1 MNRIKCVSINHR
13 VAPIHIREQ
22 IRISPKDIAPILGKD
37 SEAYVLNT
45 CNRTEVYYIGIDT
58 TVLLTLIGS
67 LSKIDPLQLEKVS
80 ETFAGRQAIYH
91 LFMVAS
97 GLDSAVLGE
106 PQILGQ
112 VKEAYRDALK
122 TGITST
128 ILNKAMHK
136 AFRTA
141 KRIRTDTPIG
151 RLPVSV
157 ASEAVELACHIFG
170 DIRQRKTLIIGA
182 GDMAT
187 IAVQRLK
194 DRGADELYIV
204 NRTYENAARLARQL
218 GGKPKPF
225 DELYTAIKKS
235 DIVISST
242 ASYQPI
248 ITCTMMN
255 KLMKERKHNPI
266 FIIDIALPR
275 DVEQDVGKIYNC
287 YLYDIDALKNMVDK
301 NITGRMQHISKAQEI
316 IEYETSIFEKWMKAL
331 DATRTIKELYSL
343 VEIHILDE
351 LKNGATLGEEERGI
365 LERSLRSMAKR
376 LLNRPVDFLKSH
388 PGLAHIEHTRRIFQ
402 LDEDYQDR
410 HKGKQTCPDTDRE
423 GKKEYIKYKTR
434 S

>member
-1 MNRIKCVSINHR
+1 MNRIKCVSINHK
-13 VAPIHIREQ
+13 VAPTHIREQ
-22 IRISPKDIAPILGKD
+22 IRISPKDIAPVSGKD

-58 TVLLTLIGS
+58 TALLTLIGA
-67 LSKIDPLQLEKVS
+67 LSKIDPPQLEEVS
-80 ETFAGRQAIYH
+80 EIFTGKQAIYH

-128 ILNKAMHK
+128 ILNKALHR
-136 AFRTA
+136 AFRAA
-141 KRIRTDTPIG
+141 KRIRTETPIG

-170 DIRQRKTLIIGA
+170 DIQERKALIIGA

-187 IAVQRLK
+187 IAARRLK
-194 DRGADELYIV
+194 DRGVDELYIV
-204 NRTYENAARLARQL
+204 NRTYENADNLAKQL

-225 DELYTAIKKS
+225 DELHTAIKES

-242 ASYQPI
+242 ASARPV

-255 KLMKERKHNPI
+255 KLMKERKHNLI

-316 IEYETSIFEKWMKAL
+316 IDYETSIFEKWMKAL

-351 LKNGATLGEEERGI
+351 LKNGATLGEEERGK
-365 LERSLRSMAKR
+365 LERALRSMAKR

-423 GKKEYIKYKTR
+423 GKKEYIEYKTR